1 MTLGI
6 ISTKLVISE
15 VQDGNHLLK
24 WYYRLYC

>member
-15 VQDGNHLLK
+15 VQDGSHLHK
-24 WYYRLYC
+24 WYYRFYC